1 MSAIEDLTEPETMV
15 CVDMGTTNT
24 RVWLVSR
31 DRVLARAQAQ
41 VGVGDTA
48 RDGSNTR
55 LRATLK
61 DLIDEVSSGAPASS
75 CLVAAG
81 MITSSL
87 GLAEV
92 PHVDAP
98 AGLQDLARSLQR
110 HSFPDISEL
119 PFFFVPGV
127 RSGPNRC
134 QPEMI
139 GETDIMRGEETL
151 CVGLIESG
159 LLKGP
164 AVVLTLG
171 SHWKAIRIDDHDRI
185 ASSVT
190 SMSGELIHAAQTK
203 TILASAVPADRA
215 SSIDRRWLDAGMEEQ
230 RRSGLP
236 RALFCVR
243 LLEQKSDGTPEQ
255 RLSFL
260 IGAFIAADLD
270 GLIERRTLSGDYRVL
285 ITGGSAV
292 AEGWRHALALASIDA
307 EVLTDGQAE
316 RGLLVGLTSV
326 IEATGA
332 PGE

>member
-1 MSAIEDLTEPETMV
+1 MSAIEDLTEPETLV

-24 RVWLVSR
+24 RVWLVSG
-31 DRVLARAQAQ
+31 DRVSARAQAQ
-41 VGVGDTA
+41 IGAGDAA
-48 RDGSNTR
+48 RDRSTTR

-61 DLIDEVSSGAPASS
+61 NLIDEVSSGAPAPS

-98 AGLQDLARSLQR
+98 AGLHDLARSLQC
-110 HSFPDISEL
+110 HNFPDISEL
-119 PFFFVPGV
+119 PFFLVPGV
-127 RSGPNRC
+127 RTGPNRC
-134 QPEMI
+134 SPEMI

-151 CVGLIESG
+151 CVGLIELG

-171 SHWKAIRIDDHDRI
+171 SHWKAIRIDEHDRI

-203 TILASAVPADRA
+203 TILASAVPGDRPT
-215 SSIDRRWLDAGMEEQ
+215 SIAERWLDAGMEEQ

-260 IGAFIAADLD
+260 MGAFIAADLG
-270 GLIERRTLSGDYRVL
+270 GLIEKKTLNGDYRVL
-285 ITGGSAV
+285 ITGASAV
-292 AEGWRHALALASIDA
+292 AEGWRHALALASIKA

-316 RGLLVGLTSV
+316 RGLLMGLKALVDKNNS
-326 IEATGA
+326 A
-332 PGE
+332 

>member
-1 MSAIEDLTEPETMV
+1 M
-15 CVDMGTTNT
+15 
-24 RVWLVSR
+24 
-31 DRVLARAQAQ
+31 LARAQTQ

-48 RDGSNTR
+48 RDRSTAR
-55 LRATLK
+55 LRVALK
-61 DLIDEVSSGAPASS
+61 NLIDEVSSEAPPPSW
-75 CLVAAG
+75 LVAAG

-119 PFFFVPGV
+119 PFFLVPGV
-127 RSGPNRC
+127 RTGPNRC

-139 GETDIMRGEETL
+139 GEIDVMRGEETL
-151 CVGLIESG
+151 CVGLIALG
-159 LLKGP
+159 MLRGP

-171 SHWKAIRIDDHDRI
+171 SHWKAIRIDEQGRI

-190 SMSGELIHAAQTK
+190 SMSGELIHAAQTR
-203 TILASAVPADRA
+203 TILASAVPVDRPT
-215 SSIDRRWLDAGMEEQ
+215 SIDRRWLEAGIEEQ

-260 IGAFIAADLD
+260 IGAFIASDLD
-270 GLIERRTLSGDYRVL
+270 GLIDKGTVSGDHRVV

-292 AEGWRHALALASIDA
+292 AEAWRHALSLASINADT
-307 EVLTDGQAE
+307 LTESHSEQ
-316 RGLLVGLTSV
+316 GLLAGLRCV
-326 IEATGA
+326 VEAA
-332 PGE
+332 SAV

>member
-1 MSAIEDLTEPETMV
+1 MIAIEDTTEASPV
-15 CVDMGTTNT
+15 LCVDMGTTNT
-24 RVWLVSR
+24 RVWLVSG
-31 DRVLARAQAQ
+31 DTVLGRAQTQ

-48 RDGSNTR
+48 RDGSTTR
-55 LRATLK
+55 LRATLR
-61 DLIDEVSSGAPASS
+61 DLIDEVSSEAPS
-75 CLVAAG
+75 CIVAAG

-98 AGLQDLARSLQR
+98 AGLQDLARSLQC

-119 PFFFVPGV
+119 PIFLVPGV
-127 RSGPNRC
+127 RTGPNRC
-134 QPEMI
+134 SPEMI

-151 CVGLIESG
+151 CVGLIELG

-164 AVVLTLG
+164 AVALTLG
-171 SHWKAIRIDDHDRI
+171 SHWKAIRIDEHDRI

-270 GLIERRTLSGDYRVL
+270 GLLKRGTLSGDYRVL

-292 AEGWRHALALASIDA
+292 AEGWRHALALASIDGD
-307 EVLTDGQAE
+307 VLTDGQAE
-316 RGLLVGLTSV
+316 RGLLVGLRSV
-326 IEATGA
+326 IEATRRA